1 MGKVK
6 QWATDVAEKAVDEV
20 LDKLKKGLIT
30 KTTAKDN
37 ITKLDVNLGLV
48 GIDEFNIDEII
59 EGKANFIEQDH
70 SKATYANK
78 INKSEGKI
86 NWNFDAD
93 QILGLINGLYPTPG
107 AWFINK
113 GKRYKILKAELGD
126 LNGKPGVVLSEN
138 LEIACKKKSLKILE
152 IQREGKKV
160 QKSSE
165 FLLGSRIIKGSN
177 LNNV

>member
-59 EGKANFIEQDH
+59 DE
-70 SKATYANK
+70 
-78 INKSEGKI
+78 
-86 NWNFDAD
+86 
-93 QILGLINGLYPTPG
+93 
-107 AWFINK
+107 
-113 GKRYKILKAELGD
+113 
-126 LNGKPGVVLSEN
+126 
-138 LEIACKKKSLKILE
+138 ACI
-152 IQREGKKV
+152 V
-160 QKSSE
+160 
-165 FLLGSRIIKGSN
+165 
-177 LNNV
+177 